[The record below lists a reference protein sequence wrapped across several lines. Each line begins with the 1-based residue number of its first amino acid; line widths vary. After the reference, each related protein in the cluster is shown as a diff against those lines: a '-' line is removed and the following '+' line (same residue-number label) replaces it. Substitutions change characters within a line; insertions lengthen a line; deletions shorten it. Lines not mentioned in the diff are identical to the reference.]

1 MTDRDQWDGGQGVNR
16 LPEEELERVPR
27 CRIPQEELTDAFAI
41 AEKYDFNTVQD
52 AFLFKDLALRG
63 ALELKHLEYADA
75 ITKQMSVLVDAQ
87 NLIAR
92 KD

>member
-1 MTDRDQWDGGQGVNR
+1 MDV
-16 LPEEELERVPR
+16 PENIFEKPDEPATVPR
-27 CRIPQEELTDAFAI
+27 CRISQEELTAPRAAFTI

-63 ALELKHLEYADA
+63 ALDLKHLKYADSIA
-75 ITKQMSVLVDAQ
+75 KQMKILNEAQ
-87 NLIAR
+87 MLIVR